1 MMRVSSAAG
10 WVAIVLLTTSS
21 TVEAQQEGGLR
32 ISAADADEAP
42 LGEVAESPNSSQAT
56 EGRTPESLNPE
67 LLPGARFDVGYYR
80 GVVPGHGIVP
90 PRARML
96 KSARQNLVTWPGFE
110 MTASGSR
117 IFVQSLRPISYS
129 RADEANRVVF
139 VLQNTRIHLRN
150 NRNPLVTESFNT
162 PVGTAY
168 LRPRGRDTL
177 LILDMKVGSSPSIS
191 QVTEGGYSFLF
202 LDFPGGTYP
211 IPEGV
216 REWRPRISVGG
227 DGETIQQPVTTSD
240 YEDTS
245 RSTEWKSEPKP
256 ATMRR

>member
-1 MMRVSSAAG
+1 MNRVSAAAFG
-10 WVAIVLLTTSS
+10 VAIMLLTTSS
-21 TVEAQQEGGLR
+21 RVEAQEEGGLR
-32 ISAADADEAP
+32 IRPADADEAP
-42 LGEVAESPNSSQAT
+42 LGEVAVEPSSRQAT
-56 EGRTPESLNPE
+56 EGRQTESLSPE
-67 LLPGARFDVGYYR
+67 MLPGARFDVGYYR

-96 KSARQNLVTWPGFE
+96 KNARQNLVTWPGFE
-110 MTASGSR
+110 MTPSGSR
-117 IFVQSLRPISYS
+117 IFIQSLRPITYT

-139 VLQNTRIHLRN
+139 VLRNTRIHLRN
-150 NRNPLVTESFNT
+150 NRNPLVTENFNT

-191 QVTEGGYSFLF
+191 QVNEGGYSFLF
-202 LDFPGGTYP
+202 LDFPGGSYP

-216 REWRPRISVGG
+216 REWRPRISVGTE
-227 DGETIQQPVTTSD
+227 GETVQQPLTTSD
-240 YEDTS
+240 YEDSS

>member
-1 MMRVSSAAG
+1 MKRVSAAAG

-21 TVEAQQEGGLR
+21 IAEAQEEGGLR
-32 ISAADADEAP
+32 ISPADAGEEP
-42 LGEVAESPNSSQAT
+42 LGEVADAPTSRQAT
-56 EGRTPESLNPE
+56 EGRQTEALSPE

-96 KSARQNLVTWPGFE
+96 KNTRRNLVTWPGFE
-110 MTASGSR
+110 MTPSGSR
-117 IFVQSLRPISYS
+117 IFVQSLRPISYT

-139 VLQNTRIHLRN
+139 VLQNTSIHLRN

-202 LDFPGGTYP
+202 LDFPGGSYP

-216 REWRPRISVGG
+216 REWRPRIAVGAN
-227 DGETIQQPVTTSD
+227 GETIQQPLTTSD

-256 ATMRR
+256 GTMRR